1 MESSFFSGSENLYK
15 YLVTIGLLLIV
26 MTVYYPL
33 KEKQEL
39 EILTIKIENDLE
51 VLKYKIK
58 ENEKSVNRLNKR
70 IKIKGNSV
78 ATNLVIDDLD
88 KLNQQNFINQ
98 LNIEKKY
105 NEIKT
110 RRGYIT
116 IYHWMFWIFF
126 PIGIMLTIWGFIKWK
141 SAKKYD
147 DNILKLENEKL
158 ELEVKKLRNDSNIPN
173 PSGNP

>member
-1 MESSFFSGSENLYK
+1 METSFFSGSENLYK

-39 EILTIKIENDLE
+39 EILSIKIENDLDI
-51 VLKYKIK
+51 LRYKVK
-58 ENEKSVNRLNKR
+58 GNEKNVTNLRNRISRN
-70 IKIKGNSV
+70 GNSP
-78 ATNLVIDDLD
+78 TTDLLILELD

-98 LNIEKKY
+98 LEIERKY

-110 RRGYIT
+110 RRGYIR
-116 IYHWMFWIFF
+116 IYHWMFWLFF
-126 PIGIMLTIWGFIKWK
+126 PIGILLTIWGFFKWK
-141 SAKKYD
+141 RAKKYD

-158 ELEVKKLRNDSNIPN
+158 ELEVKKLRDESSTN
-173 PSGNP
+173 PPGNV